1 MSDMTRSSV
10 ADLGAIAE
18 ELLARA
24 RADDRG
30 RAAHVVVTGDLQR
43 ATAIAL
49 LAGQGLEEHAS
60 PPAASLQCLVGRV
73 VLHSGAERWQLT
85 AGQAVGIPRE
95 RHALDAEE
103 DSVVLLTV
111 TLRD

>member
-1 MSDMTRSSV
+1 MTEPAV
-10 ADLGAIAE
+10 TDLQTVSE
-18 ELLARA
+18 DLLTQA
-24 RADDRG
+24 RADERG
-30 RAAHVVVTGDLQR
+30 RAAHIVLGGDLQR
-43 ATAIAL
+43 STVIAL
-49 LAGQGLEEHAS
+49 VAGQGLDEHAA

-73 VLHSGAERWQLT
+73 RLRAGADEWALT
-85 AGQAVGIPRE
+85 AGQVVAIPAE